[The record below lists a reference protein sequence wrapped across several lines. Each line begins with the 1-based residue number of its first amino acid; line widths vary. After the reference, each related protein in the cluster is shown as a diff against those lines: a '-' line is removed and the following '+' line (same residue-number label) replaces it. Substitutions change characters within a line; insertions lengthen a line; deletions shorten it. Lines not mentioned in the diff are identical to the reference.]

1 MSIVGIFTQKRP
13 AFDVGDDGIV
23 FDATIRESS
32 ELTTDVTEF
41 PVETGAIGHDHAV
54 QRPLRITM
62 RVGISDNP
70 ARALKA
76 QATNSLAGAAG
87 LGISQGVGSAVGQL
101 TGDAAAAA
109 GLGASVANA
118 AFASGQASTR
128 SQSALEAIR
137 EIQKR
142 HRIIDVVGA
151 KTQYKNCII
160 SSTRQETNKE
170 NEQGLELVVELT
182 QLLLIDTS
190 PQADQIPAPNDP
202 AATQAQEMQYLG
214 NLGLQ

>member
-13 AFDVGDDGIV
+13 AFDVGGDGIV

-101 TGDAAAAA
+101 TGDTAVAA

-190 PQADQIPAPNDP
+190 PQGSEVPAPNDA
-202 AATQAQEMQYLG
+202 AATQAQELRDFG